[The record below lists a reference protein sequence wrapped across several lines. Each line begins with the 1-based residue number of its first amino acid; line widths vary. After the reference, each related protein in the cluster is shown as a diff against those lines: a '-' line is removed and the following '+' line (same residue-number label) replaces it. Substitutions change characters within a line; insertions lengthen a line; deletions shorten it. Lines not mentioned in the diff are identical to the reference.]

1 MACATTFAGLCDNVS
16 SGTLV
21 YHIVTCCNLFLFL
34 LVYIYLTGRQ
44 TKSSV
49 RDDTDVT
56 NEKQNV
62 GSQIF
67 AGTPGDEEEHLL
79 TE

>member
-1 MACATTFAGLCDNVS
+1 M
-16 SGTLV
+16 
-21 YHIVTCCNLFLFL
+21 
-34 LVYIYLTGRQ
+34 TGRQ

-67 AGTPGDEEEHLL
+67 AGTPEEHLL

>member
-1 MACATTFAGLCDNVS
+1 M
-16 SGTLV
+16 
-21 YHIVTCCNLFLFL
+21 
-34 LVYIYLTGRQ
+34 TGSQ
-44 TKSSV
+44 TKNSV

-67 AGTPGDEEEHLL
+67 AGTPEERLL